1 MLQLGIY
8 LAGELQY
15 QLVNNIRFENLES
28 LIFLLFEFTGH
39 LVLVVWFSVESFSM
53 DDHSNHMIMLILF
66 AELSSF

>member
-66 AELSSF
+66 AELSSL

>member
-15 QLVNNIRFENLES
+15 QLVNNIRFENLKS